1 MEQFRTYLETFIDD
15 PDAVNIVLIL
25 LVLLAAAAILK
36 VLGFGLYKD

>member
-1 MEQFRTYLETFIDD
+1 MEQLKNYLATFIDD

-25 LVLLAAAAILK
+25 LVLMAAASILK